1 MGSDNDDIPGLA
13 TEANKLE
20 TLTKKLH
27 TIIPELMI
35 ANNIIP
41 SNYSG
46 KISWELV
53 TYY

>member
-1 MGSDNDDIPGLA
+1 MGWRRQSMGSDNDDIPGLA

-46 KISWELV
+46 KIS
-53 TYY
+53 